1 MDELFR
7 LYTAERQLMQK
18 SQISIN
24 LVVKEEEEEVMYSVL
39 ENLYGCNKSKL
50 DCIIN
55 PNEFGIDLEES
66 INSRIASS

>member
-24 LVVKEEEEEVMYSVL
+24 LVVKEEEEVMYSVL
-39 ENLYGCNKSKL
+39 ENLYGCNKSNL

-55 PNEFGIDLEES
+55 PNELGIDMEES

>member
-1 MDELFR
+1 MNELFR
-7 LYTAERQLMQK
+7 LYTAEYQLIEG

-24 LVVKEEEEEVMYSVL
+24 LVVKEEVEVMYSVL
-39 ENLYGCNKSKL
+39 ENVYGCNKSKL

-55 PNEFGIDLEES
+55 PNELGIDLEES